1 LRTKAYLT
9 EINQPMNPVC
19 AGRIVAGILSLVILI
34 LFFPVKKAFSQ
45 NDTMEEIPVTVRV
58 QGVGAA
64 TFNPLYVY
72 DSGKLLLP
80 IADLFH
86 FLQLKTEPSASLDTL
101 SGFIVSEEK
110 FYLIDNK
117 NKKIIFDGKHYSV
130 DESRLIKTET
140 ALYLDH
146 LLFGEI
152 FGLDCRF
159 NFRGL
164 SVEIKPGFELPV
176 IREMRLKQFRKNI
189 EQLRGE
195 VVADTTLNRTYHF
208 ARFGMVDWAVSSTQ
222 STTSFSD
229 TRAWLATGAELFG
242 GETNLLFH
250 YSTREGFNHRNQ
262 QYYWRWANNLPK
274 AIRQVRIGRIMPFS
288 ISSIYDP
295 VVGISATNARTTYR
309 RSFGEYTM
317 NDITEPGWTVELY
330 VNNVIVDY
338 QTADATGFY
347 SFNVPLVY
355 GTSQVMLKFYG
366 PYGEE
371 RIREQFL
378 NIPFNFLPP
387 GELEYTVSSGMVLDE
402 AQSRFGR
409 AEAKYG
415 INRFLTLGG
424 GFEYLS
430 SVVTGTDIPFI
441 TASVT
446 PVRNLMVSG
455 EYAKAVRT
463 KALASYRLPSGP
475 ALEVEY
481 AYYTPGQEAI
491 RLNYL
496 EEKKATL
503 SLPMRLKKF
512 NGYSRMSFRQN
523 VYEMLTYNTAD
534 ITLSSFFGKVNAN
547 VSAYANWLV
556 DRDPF
561 IYGNAGLGIRMRRG
575 FTFRPQSQIDITNS
589 AITSVKAELEK
600 RISRQGYV
608 SVMGEENFRSNYRS
622 INFSFRWDFS
632 FSQVNL
638 STRISNYEVAS
649 TQGAQ
654 GSFAFGSGN
663 GYIHAD
669 NRSSIGRSGV
679 AVVPFVDINHNGI
692 RDKGEPVADGISVR
706 MNGGRIIKE
715 ASDSIIRI
723 TGLEPY
729 TSYLLTLD
737 DKGLTQISYR
747 IEHKNIRVYVDPNQF
762 RKIDIPVKPMGE
774 VNGWVYLKDETGTKG
789 QGRILVNIFTKS
801 GSLVTT
807 VMTERDGGFTWLGL
821 SPGDYVAR
829 VDSAQIARLNWN
841 TFPEEIEFQI
851 KHDFYGDIVY
861 DLEFTISNMA
871 ERAEKKVPAQQEEP
885 LKPNTEHDSLSL
897 QQQNLPD
904 PATLTHSENVNSSFQ
919 KEDKKVYS
927 IQLGAFASHQNAHDL
942 AVKFEKRF
950 DLSVSVKFEDGL
962 YKVRTGIF
970 KDYFAAEKQKD
981 FFIIN
986 GWNCFVVSE
995 E

>member
-1 LRTKAYLT
+1 MCTSHLT
-9 EINQPMNPVC
+9 EKNQLLNVYP
-19 AGRIVAGILSLVILI
+19 IVRVVRGMIFWFIFLNLAI
-34 LFFPVKKAFSQ
+34 PVKQAFSQ
-45 NDTMEEIPVTVRV
+45 NETMEEIPVTVRV

-72 DSGKLLLP
+72 DSGMLLLP
-80 IADLFH
+80 VTDLFN
-86 FLQLKTEPSASLDTL
+86 FLQLKAETTASLDTL
-101 SGFIVSEEK
+101 RGFIVNEEK
-110 FYLIDNK
+110 HYLIDNP
-117 NKKIIFDGKHYSV
+117 NKKIFFNGKQYSV
-130 DESRLIKTET
+130 DESRLVKTET

-146 LLFGEI
+146 LLFGEV
-152 FGLDCRF
+152 FGLNCRF
-159 NFRGL
+159 DFRGL
-164 SVEIKPGFELPV
+164 SVDIKPDFELPV
-176 IREMRLKQFRKNI
+176 IREMRLNQFRKNI
-189 EQLRGE
+189 EQLKGE
-195 VVADTTLNRTYHF
+195 VEADTTLNREYHI

-222 STTSFSD
+222 STNNFSD
-229 TRAWLATGAELFG
+229 TRVWLATGTELFG

-250 YSTREGFNHRNQ
+250 YSSREGFNHRNQ

-274 AIRQVRIGRIMPFS
+274 AIRQVRIGKIMPLS

-309 RSFGEYTM
+309 RSFGEYTI

-387 GELEYTVSSGMVLDE
+387 GELEYTVSSGIVLDE
-402 AQSRFGR
+402 FQSRFGR

-415 INRFLTLGG
+415 INRFMTLGG

-430 SVVTGTDIPFI
+430 SIVNGTDIPFI

-446 PVRNLMVSG
+446 PFRNLMLTG
-455 EYAKAVRT
+455 EFAKDVRT
-463 KALASYRLPSGP
+463 KALVSYRLPSGP
-475 ALEVEY
+475 ALELEY
-481 AYYTPGQEAI
+481 AYYTTGQEAI
-491 RLNYL
+491 RFNYL
-496 EEKKATL
+496 EEKKAII
-503 SLPMRLKKF
+503 SLPMRFSRF

-534 ITLSSFFGKVNAN
+534 ITLSSFIGKVNTN
-547 VSAYANWLV
+547 LSAYANWLV

-561 IYGNAGLGIRMRRG
+561 IYGNAGLGIRMRHG

-638 STRISNYEVAS
+638 SARISNYEVAS

-663 GYIHAD
+663 GYIHTD

-692 RDKGEPVADGISVR
+692 RDDGEPVADGVSVR

-715 ASDSIIRI
+715 AKDSIIRI

-737 DKGLTQISYR
+737 DQGMNQISYR

-762 RKIDIPVKPMGE
+762 KSIDIPVKPMGE
-774 VNGWVYLKDETGTKG
+774 VNGWVYLKDENGTRG
-789 QGRILVNIFTKS
+789 QGRILINIYTKS
-801 GSLVTT
+801 GSLVTK
-807 VMTERDGGFTWLGL
+807 VMTERDGGFSYLGL
-821 SPGDYVAR
+821 APGDYVAR
-829 VDSAQIARLNWN
+829 MDSAQIARLNWQAV
-841 TFPEEIEFQI
+841 PENIHFQI
-851 KHDFYGDIVY
+851 KPDYFGDIVY
-861 DLEFTISNMA
+861 DLEFTISN
-871 ERAEKKVPAQQEEP
+871 QQERVGKTIHQEGP
-885 LKPNTEHDSLSL
+885 LNQSTEQDSLFL
-897 QQQNLPD
+897 QQQD
-904 PATLTHSENVNSSFQ
+904 TLNPETQIHNDTRDSSVQ
-919 KEDKKVYS
+919 KPGKNFYS
-927 IQLGAFASHQNAHDL
+927 IQLGAFENQQNAKQL
-942 AVKFEKRF
+942 AGKFEERF
-950 DLSVSVKFEDGL
+950 DLSVSIDFEDNL
-962 YKVRTGIF
+962 YKVRTGMFI
-970 KDYFAAEKQKD
+970 DYFTAAKQKD
-981 FFIIN
+981 FLIIN
-986 GWNCFVVSE
+986 GWNCFLVSVD
-995 E
+995 

>member
-1 LRTKAYLT
+1 MLL
-9 EINQPMNPVC
+9 
-19 AGRIVAGILSLVILI
+19 LFLLLI
-34 LFFPVKKAFSQ
+34 TTSALQAFSQ
-45 NDTMEEIPVTVRV
+45 SENMEEIPVTVRV

-72 DSGKLLLP
+72 DSGMLLLP
-80 IADLFH
+80 ITDLFQ
-86 FLQLKTEPSASLDTL
+86 FLQLKTEPTASLDTL

-110 FYLIDNK
+110 PYLIDNK
-117 NKKIIFDGKHYSV
+117 NKKIFFDGKYYSV
-130 DESRLIKTET
+130 DENRLIKTET

-164 SVEIKPGFELPV
+164 AVEIKPGFELPV
-176 IREMRLKQFRKNI
+176 VREIRLKQFRKNI

-195 VVADTTLNRTYHF
+195 VVADTTLNRTYHV

-222 STTSFSD
+222 STNSISD
-229 TRAWLATGAELFG
+229 TRAWLATGVELFG

-250 YSTREGFNHRNQ
+250 YSTREGFHHRNQ

-274 AIRQVRIGRIMPFS
+274 AIRQVRIGKIMPSS

-309 RSFGEYTM
+309 RSFGEYTI
-317 NDITEPGWTVELY
+317 NEFTEPGWTVELY

-371 RIREQFL
+371 RIREQYL

-387 GELEYTVSSGMVLDE
+387 GELEYHVSSGMVLDE
-402 AQSRFGR
+402 EQSRYGR
-409 AEAKYG
+409 AEVKYG
-415 INRFLTLGG
+415 MNRFVTLGG

-430 SVVTGTDIPFI
+430 SIATGTDIPFL
-441 TASVT
+441 TASVA
-446 PVRNLMVSG
+446 PIRNLMLTG
-455 EYAKAVRT
+455 EYAKDVRT
-463 KALASYRLPSGP
+463 KTLASYRLPSGP
-475 ALEVEY
+475 ALELEY

-503 SLPMRLKKF
+503 SLPLRLRKF

-534 ITLSSFFGKVNAN
+534 ITLSSFVGKVSAN
-547 VSAYANWLV
+547 MSAYANWLV

-561 IYGNAGLGIRMRRG
+561 IYGNAGLGIRMRHG

-654 GSFAFGSGN
+654 GSFSFGSGN

-679 AVVPFVDINHNGI
+679 AVVPFVDINHNGA
-692 RDKGEPVADGISVR
+692 RDDGEPVADGVSVR

-715 ASDSIIRI
+715 ARDSIIRI

-774 VNGWVYLKDETGTKG
+774 VNGWVYLKDEKGPKG
-789 QGRILVNIFTKS
+789 QGRILVNIYTKS
-801 GSLVTT
+801 GSLATT
-807 VMTERDGGFTWLGL
+807 VMTERDGGFTYLGL
-821 SPGDYVAR
+821 APGGYIAR
-829 VDSAQIARLNWN
+829 IDSAQIARLNWHSV
-841 TFPEEIEFQI
+841 PEEIEFQI
-851 KHDFYGDIVY
+851 KPDFYGDIVY
-861 DLEFTISNMA
+861 DLEFTMMNI
-871 ERAEKKVPAQQEEP
+871 EDRAENVIPLQQDE
-885 LKPNTEHDSLSL
+885 LSKINTEQDSLSL
-897 QQQNLPD
+897 QQQLQASPVIQNNSD
-904 PATLTHSENVNSSFQ
+904 PLNSAVQEVF
-919 KEDKKVYS
+919 S
-927 IQLGAFASHQNAHDL
+927 IQLGAFSSQRNATAL
-942 AVKFEKRF
+942 AEKFEERF
-950 DLSVSVKFEDGL
+950 DLTVSIKIEDGL
-962 YKVRTGIF
+962 YKVRTGRF
-970 KDYFAAEKQKD
+970 KDLFAAEKQKD
-981 FFIIN
+981 FLVIN
-986 GWNCFVVSE
+986 GWNCFLVSE